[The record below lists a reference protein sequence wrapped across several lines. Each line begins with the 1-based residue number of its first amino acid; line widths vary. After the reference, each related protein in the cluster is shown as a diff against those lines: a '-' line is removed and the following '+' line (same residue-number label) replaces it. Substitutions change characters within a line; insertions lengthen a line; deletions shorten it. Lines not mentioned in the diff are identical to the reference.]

1 MFSMILTWVGSILGL
16 ALLVAM
22 AAGTFFVDFD
32 DARGDR
38 RRKKPEVTESKGTTA
53 APMG

>member
-22 AAGTFFVDFD
+22 AVGTFFVDFD